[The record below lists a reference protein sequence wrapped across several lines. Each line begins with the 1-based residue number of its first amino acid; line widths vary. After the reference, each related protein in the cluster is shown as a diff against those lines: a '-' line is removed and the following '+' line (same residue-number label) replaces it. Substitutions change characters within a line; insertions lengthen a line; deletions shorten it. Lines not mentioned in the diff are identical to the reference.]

1 MMMARR
7 GELAASVAQ
16 ITLANGFYVFR
27 DDFVEFSRER
37 LLADVDVVSGD
48 SFETKMIL
56 DSGFADLEDAL
67 QTASAVA
74 WKSAF
79 IITRNVKD
87 FKQSPIPAKTPA
99 DFLSR
104 FKRRDL

>member
-7 GELAASVAQ
+7 GELSAAIATV
-16 ITLANGFYVFR
+16 TLANGFYVFKE
-27 DDFVEFSRER
+27 DFVEFSRER
-37 LLADVDVVSGD
+37 LLLDVEVCCGD
-48 SFETKMIL
+48 AFQTKMIL

-67 QTASAVA
+67 QTAAAVA

-87 FKQSPIPAKTPA
+87 FKLSPIPAKTPA

-104 FKRRDL
+104 FKRREI